1 MAESITRSVHQNE
14 APLLQSAQQSEEV
27 ATTKQENATLTSQR
41 STIIWTPSFIVIF
54 ALTLAAG
61 LSLASLTT
69 QGWDNRLYQP
79 GWILLG
85 NTAILGALWVAIVI
99 RTRSLWVRIGGSF
112 ACLWVIFTAINFIA
126 GLLSVDAG
134 LSAIAYLNAATNI
147 ALLASY
153 IVFSTNGVPF
163 RGWDRWFFKI
173 APIIGGCLALTG
185 FFFPPPLIGLLPSLA
200 STTAAAALYLAIA
213 AWWLRPSCWKTQAG
227 PAFFLG
233 VAPTIL
239 LMLSIPHAFNG
250 SSNFFFLQV
259 SLLSSILGAMRLLQ
273 GELRQRVTIEQAIS

>member
-14 APLLQSAQQSEEV
+14 AALLPGAQKTEEV
-27 ATTKQENATLTSQR
+27 ATREQEDMPLVSQQ
-41 STIIWTPSFIVIF
+41 STIIWTPRFIVIF

-61 LSLASLTT
+61 LSLANLAT
-69 QGWDNRLYQP
+69 QGWDNRLFQP

-85 NTAILGALWVAIVI
+85 NTAILGAIWVAITI

-112 ACLWVIFTAINFIA
+112 ACLWVIFTAINFSA
-126 GLLSVDAG
+126 GLLNVDAG
-134 LSAIAYLNAATNI
+134 LSAIAYLNAATNT
-147 ALLASY
+147 ALLISY
-153 IVFSTNGVPF
+153 IVFSTNDVSF
-163 RGWDRWFFKI
+163 RLWDRWFFRV
-173 APIIGGCLALTG
+173 APIICGCLALTG
-185 FFFPPPLIGLLPSLA
+185 FFFPPPLIGPVPSLA

-213 AWWLRPSCWKTQAG
+213 AWWLRPSCWRTQAG

-233 VAPTIL
+233 AAPAIL
-239 LMLSIPHAFNG
+239 LMLSIPHTFNG

-273 GELRQRVTIEQAIS
+273 GEMRQRP

>member
-14 APLLQSAQQSEEV
+14 APLLQSTRIEDTSIHRQED
-27 ATTKQENATLTSQR
+27 TTIASQR
-41 STIIWTPSFIVIF
+41 STIIWTPRFIVIF
-54 ALTLAAG
+54 ALTLAVG

-85 NTAILGALWVAIVI
+85 NTAILGALWVAIMI

-112 ACLWVIFTAINFIA
+112 TCLWVIFTAINFIA

-134 LSAIAYLNAATNI
+134 LSVIAYLNAATST

-153 IVFSTNGVPF
+153 IVFATNGVPF
-163 RGWDRWFFKI
+163 RLWDRWFFRV
-173 APIIGGCLALTG
+173 APIVGGCLALTG
-185 FFFPPPLIGLLPSLA
+185 LFFPPPLIGRLPSLA

-213 AWWLRPSCWKTQAG
+213 VWWLRPSCWKTQAG

-233 VAPTIL
+233 MAPAIL

-259 SLLSSILGAMRLLQ
+259 SLLCSILGAMRLLQ
-273 GELRQRVTIEQAIS
+273 GELRQRS